1 MRDSRETEVKYR
13 NKLTIKL
20 FTLVFLGPETF
31 LQLLHLLLMLGYYTL
46 SPKTTEMIIMKVFS
60 VIRYFFERI
69 LAYQTYNSLDVQVT
83 EFLTENRVNHSV
95 KFKINEF
102 RGALSLVDTQR
113 SQIKF

>member
-1 MRDSRETEVKYR
+1 MSSNILRDSRETEVKYR

-31 LQLLHLLLMLGYYTL
+31 LQLLHLLLVNARILHTVAKDHWNNHNE
-46 SPKTTEMIIMKVFS
+46 SFFS
-60 VIRYFFERI
+60 YQVFFERI

-83 EFLTENRVNHSV
+83 EFLTEKRVNHSV

-102 RGALSLVDTQR
+102 RGALSLVDT
-113 SQIKF
+113 